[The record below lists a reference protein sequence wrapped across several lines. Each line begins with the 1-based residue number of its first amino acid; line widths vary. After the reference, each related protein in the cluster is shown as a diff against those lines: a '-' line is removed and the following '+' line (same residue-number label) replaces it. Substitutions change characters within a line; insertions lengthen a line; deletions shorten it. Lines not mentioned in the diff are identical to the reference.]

1 LLGLAEILLPESQSD
16 KRHYVFRMF
25 TMAHAKDDREAARL
39 FRLAADQGD
48 ASAQNSLG
56 IFYATG
62 RGGLPQDDRE
72 AAHLFKLSA
81 YKGNAFGQHSLGIF
95 YSTGRGRLSKDDRE
109 ATRLFKLAANQ
120 GNADGQVSLGVMY
133 QYGRGGLSKDEGE
146 AARLF
151 KLAADQGDASAQLSL
166 GNLAQTQI
174 DDLYAADQPVVPK
187 KRWARWL
194 LRWLVPRKV
203 RREFNNVFKFAQ
215 ADEKENIIA
224 RFQQRHGCGRARAM
238 RLAVEVEQEL
248 RRTKTWR

>member
-1 LLGLAEILLPESQSD
+1 MCH
-16 KRHYVFRMF
+16 KRHYVFWMF

-39 FRLAADQGD
+39 FKLAAEQGN
-48 ASAQNSLG
+48 AFGQNSLG

-81 YKGNAFGQHSLGIF
+81 YKGNAFGQHSLGF
-95 YSTGRGRLSKDDRE
+95 FGATGRGGLSKDDRE
-109 ATRLFKLAANQ
+109 ATRLFKLAADQ

-133 QYGRGGLSKDEGE
+133 QYGRGGLSKDDGK

-151 KLAADQGDASAQLSL
+151 KLAADQGDASAQVSL

-174 DDLYAADQPVVPK
+174 DDLYAADQSVVPK

-203 RREFNNVFKFAQ
+203 RREFDNVFKFAQ
-215 ADEKENIIA
+215 ADEKENVIA
-224 RFQQRHGCGRARAM
+224 RFQQKHGCGRARAM
-238 RLAVEVEQEL
+238 RLAVEVEREL
-248 RRTKTWR
+248 RKTETWR